1 MRRFMHTIATIDS
14 HTAGE
19 PTRLVIDGLPPI
31 EGATMAEKLAY
42 AGRHLGW
49 APGLLMLEPR
59 GHRDMFG
66 AVLVPR
72 CDPAADIGVLFMD
85 NRVYEPMC
93 GHGVIGA
100 VTCLLEERIFPA
112 VEPVTVITL
121 DTAAGLVR
129 AFAAV
134 EGGRVTS
141 VTFENAPAFVWR
153 RDVIIEVPGLG
164 KIVVDIAFGGNFF
177 VMVRAEQ
184 TGLALVPENAHRL
197 AVLGMGILKSA
208 NAQIAIRH
216 PDLPHIDRAIDLR
229 FYTEPGST
237 DADSRNVVVL
247 GDHMVDRSPCG
258 TGTCAELALHHAR
271 GRVRIGQPWVVE
283 SIIGTRFTGE
293 IVAETRVGQGADA
306 IPAVIPRITG
316 SAYIT
321 GRHRF
326 VLDPR
331 DPFPQGFMLGS

>member
-1 MRRFMHTIATIDS
+1 MARFTQTIATIDS

-19 PTRLVIDGLPPI
+19 CTRLVTQGLPPI
-31 EGATMAEKLAY
+31 EGATMAEKLAF
-42 AGRHLGW
+42 AGRHLAW

-66 AVLVPR
+66 AVLVPP

-100 VTCLLEERIFPA
+100 VTCLLEEGLFPMT
-112 VEPVTVITL
+112 EPVSVITL

-129 AFAAV
+129 ACATV

-141 VTFENAPAFVWR
+141 VTFENAPAFVYR
-153 RDVIIEVPGLG
+153 RDVTIEVPDLG
-164 KIVVDIAFGGNFF
+164 EIVVDIAFGGNFF
-177 VMVRAEQ
+177 VMVRVEQ
-184 TGLALVPENAHRL
+184 TGLALIPANAHRL
-197 AVLGMGILKSA
+197 AVLGMRILASA

-216 PDLPHIDRAIDLR
+216 PDLPHIDRAIDMR
-229 FYTEPGST
+229 FYTEPGSAG
-237 DADSRNVVVL
+237 ADSRNVVVL
-247 GDHMVDRSPCG
+247 GDHMIDRSPCG
-258 TGTCAELALHHAR
+258 TGTCAELALQHAR
-271 GRVRIGQPWVVE
+271 GRLPVGQPWVVE

-293 IVAETRVGQGADA
+293 IVAETQVGQGATA
-306 IPAVIPRITG
+306 IPAIIPRITG

-321 GRHRF
+321 GWHQF

-331 DPFPQGFMLGS
+331 DPFPQGFMLGA